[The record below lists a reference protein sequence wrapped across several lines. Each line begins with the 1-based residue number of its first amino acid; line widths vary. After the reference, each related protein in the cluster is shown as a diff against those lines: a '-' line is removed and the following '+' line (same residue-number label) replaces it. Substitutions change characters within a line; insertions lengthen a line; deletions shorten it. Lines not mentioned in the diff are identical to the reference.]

1 MTSPETE
8 LQLRRKKI
16 LWRANHRGMKEM
28 DLMLGGYATKH
39 LETMCLEQLNEF
51 ESILEISDAELNDW
65 LSDKTPTPAEFET
78 DMFAAIKRQSFVV
91 EDYKKL

>member
-1 MTSPETE
+1 MSDPHTE
-8 LQLRRKKI
+8 IELRRKKI

-28 DLMLGGYATKH
+28 DLMLGEYATKH
-39 LETMCLEQLNEF
+39 LASMNEAQLDEF

-65 LSDKTPTPAEFET
+65 LTDKTPTPAEFMT
-78 DMFAAIKRQSFVV
+78 DMFAAIKAQSFVV